1 MDGLASLLDECT
13 LPVKTTV
20 ARIGNMLWPGRSQGR
35 VFPPFLMAGTR
46 TYVLARPEIGV
57 QALARQAR
65 PFTIHTGGLGL
76 FTGGKPIIYISIF
89 KDEPLMH
96 FHSLLWE
103 QWMGLRFGRSLSM
116 RPGSGS
122 HMSPRQTWIVSCNI
136 WPSNPITGRS
146 RSTTWLLLPNL
157 KTACLKRLSLF
168 GLYDDGYALSCQFL
182 GLSGRTGGFQPSNN

>member
-76 FTGGKPIIYISIF
+76 FTGGKPIIYISIV
-89 KDEPLMH
+89 KDELLMH
-96 FHSLLWE
+96 FHCYGNNGWDCDSAGPFLCARAVGPTCHTGKP
-103 QWMGLRFGRSLSM
+103 GLC
-116 RPGSGS
+116 
-122 HMSPRQTWIVSCNI
+122 HAI
-136 WPSNPITGRS
+136 
-146 RSTTWLLLPNL
+146 
-157 KTACLKRLSLF
+157 F
-168 GLYDDGYALSCQFL
+168 GLPIL
-182 GLSGRTGGFQPSNN
+182 